1 MDDIMMKEMTL
12 TNVEIS
18 ETAFQV
24 DYKENLA
31 TAFKMMEE
39 IEMSLDKDIHNEL
52 HQALSK
58 VDRGISDVEH
68 FIEFLNFNASQG
80 YMFSK
85 MIQELT
91 RARRKIK
98 ERIDERNRLMSF
110 IHTYRKMFKQP
121 LKQQLG
127 QQEYR
132 QTALESQKY
141 QIRELSHLQPY
152 FKVIEEQKAKMKAQK
167 EEEAYLAY
175 QQDVEYVS
183 LAQA

>member
-1 MDDIMMKEMTL
+1 MVENMTL
-12 TNVEIS
+12 TNIEIS
-18 ETAFQV
+18 EVAFQV

-31 TAFKMMEE
+31 TAFKMLEE

-52 HQALSK
+52 HKALSK

-80 YMFSK
+80 YMFAK

-98 ERIDERNRLMSF
+98 ERIDERQRLMSF

-121 LKQQLG
+121 LKHQLG

-132 QTALESQKY
+132 QTALDSRKY
-141 QIRELSHLQPY
+141 EIRELTQLEPY
-152 FKVIEEQKAKMKAQK
+152 FAVIEEQKNRLKVQQ
-167 EEEAYLAY
+167 EEEAYMAY
-175 QQDVEYVS
+175 KEDLQYAS
-183 LAQA
+183 LKA